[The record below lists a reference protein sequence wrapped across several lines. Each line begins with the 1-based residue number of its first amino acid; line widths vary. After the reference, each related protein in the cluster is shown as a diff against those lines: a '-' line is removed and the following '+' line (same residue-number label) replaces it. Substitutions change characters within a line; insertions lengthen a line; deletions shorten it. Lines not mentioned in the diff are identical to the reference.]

1 MTNTAPTATYDPTS
15 PASRR
20 ALATAI
26 LECLAGMKASERP
39 NIPSGQERQIAR
51 RIRLKDGSFSRNLQ
65 VVVYTTIV
73 GDAVRDVGK
82 DAIRVALLYK
92 CKPSAEHPQGRV
104 IGIGSETRVN
114 RVGRICDIVSRMCE
128 RWDNIEKSIDTLDC
142 CHSCGA
148 PRIMSKRT
156 KNMYCADMCWLDK
169 ST

>member
-1 MTNTAPTATYDPTS
+1 MTNTAPTATYVPENLE
-15 PASRR
+15 SRR
-20 ALATAI
+20 ALAAAI
-26 LECLAGMKASERP
+26 MSKLAEMKASERP
-39 NIPSGQERQIAR
+39 NIPQGQEKQIAR
-51 RIRLKDGSFSRNLQ
+51 RIRLKDGSFSRNMQ

-128 RWDNIEKSIDTLDC
+128 RWDNIEKSVDTLDC
-142 CHSCGA
+142 CRSCGA